1 MELLEKIPP
10 LRLDRS
16 RQAVPQI
23 FEALRELIVSVTLE
37 PGTVLSRVEL
47 ARHYGLSQTPIRDAL
62 LRLADEGLVDIFP
75 QHTTMV
81 SRIDIDAALQAHFLR
96 RALELEI
103 VRTVSEQPKDVRS
116 ALVSRLRVHL
126 REQAGALRP
135 LDYARLAAA
144 DLSFHRE
151 MYDAAGVR
159 GLWDLVRQRSGHVD
173 RLRHLN
179 LPASGKAQAVVR
191 DHEAIADRI
200 ERGDAEAAVQALRQH
215 LSGTL
220 SFVEEVRA
228 RHPQWTT

>member
-1 MELLEKIPP
+1 MELQEKIPP

-16 RQAVPQI
+16 RQAVPQV
-23 FEALRELIVSVTLE
+23 FEALRDLIVSVTLE

-62 LRLADEGLVDIFP
+62 LRLAEEGLVDIYP
-75 QHTTMV
+75 QHATVV
-81 SRIDIDAALQAHFLR
+81 SRIDIDAALQTHFLR

-103 VRTVSEQPKDVRS
+103 VRALSQQPKDVRT
-116 ALVSRLRVHL
+116 ALAARLRAHL
-126 REQAGALRP
+126 RAQTQALRP

-144 DLSFHRE
+144 DLAFHRE
-151 MYDAAGVR
+151 MYDAAGVS
-159 GLWDLVRQRSGHVD
+159 GLWDVVRQRSGHVD

-179 LPASGKAQAVVR
+179 LPAAGKAQAVVR
-191 DHEAIADRI
+191 DHEAITEQI
-200 ERGDAEAAVQALRQH
+200 ERGNAQGAAQALGQH